1 MFCLICIRWL
11 VLKFF
16 QMVLGTCTRD
26 FQWSEDLPIF
36 WQIHDFSNFIDTEYL
51 SGLDFVTGAIL
62 IHLKPILNYS
72 GV

>member
-16 QMVLGTCTRD
+16 RMVVGTCTRD

-36 WQIHDFSNFIDTEYL
+36 WQIHDFSNFIDIEYL